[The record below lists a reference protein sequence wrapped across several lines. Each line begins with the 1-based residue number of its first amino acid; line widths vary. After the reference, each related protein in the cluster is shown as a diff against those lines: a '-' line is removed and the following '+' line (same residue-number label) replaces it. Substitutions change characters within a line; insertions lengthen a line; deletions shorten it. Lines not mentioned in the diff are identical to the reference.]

1 MSSLYEVIQRIKKR
15 PYMYLGKCSI
25 SNLRAFLSGYIL
37 SRRELGMAQ
46 TEQEKEFGEFPAWL
60 QKKFGINS
68 TQSWDSIILFY
79 CEDEREAL
87 ERFFNLFEEFL
98 NRNNNED
105 AIDDDV
111 SLETAIAQIES

>member
-15 PYMYLGKCSI
+15 PSMYLGKRSI

-46 TEQEKEFGEFPAWL
+46 TDQEKEFGEFPAWL

-68 TQSWDSIILFY
+68 TQAWDSIILFY
-79 CEDEREAL
+79 CEDERDAL
-87 ERFFNLFEEFL
+87 EKFFNLFEEYL
-98 NRNNNED
+98 NRNNNTENE
-105 AIDDDV
+105 IDDDV
-111 SLETAIAQIES
+111 SVETATISL